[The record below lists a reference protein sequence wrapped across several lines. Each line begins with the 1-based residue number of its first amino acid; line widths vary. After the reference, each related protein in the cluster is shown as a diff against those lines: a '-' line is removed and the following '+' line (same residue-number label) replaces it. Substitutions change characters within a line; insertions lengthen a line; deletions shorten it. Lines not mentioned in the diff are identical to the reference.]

1 MGTYNIPRNLRG
13 ESRILYIFSVKA
25 LITTGVGAMFGL
37 VFYLMFSMVGMG
49 SVGLIVTGV
58 FALIGYG
65 VGTIK
70 IPTIAGLPF
79 TKKIGGES
87 IDQILMRYY
96 KFKKNRKVYVL
107 TKEEK

>member
-25 LITTGVGAMFGL
+25 LITTGIGAMLGL
-37 VFYLMFSMVGMG
+37 IFYLIFAAVGMET
-49 SVGLIVTGV
+49 VGLIITGV
-58 FALIGYG
+58 FALIGFAI
-65 VGTIK
+65 GTIK

-79 TKKIGGES
+79 TKKVGGES
-87 IDQILMRYY
+87 IDQIIIRYY